1 MQIKQVCRCGG
12 KFYEVFYRMAT
23 RKNAREEENM
33 EFTEKEVFEAM
44 GLTAPVSE
52 PDAQQEPTGANEP
65 GAAAPAA
72 EETTGTPESGGAGT
86 EGSEGAEGP
95 ADGPEGQGGA
105 DGAEEDNDDAEDA
118 KKQQSREERRAHA
131 AARRRAEQQAA
142 VDAALKEQGEKMA
155 AEWKAFFE
163 SAGLKNTITGEPI
176 TTKEE
181 FDTWSKSFK
190 QQKLESDLKAGKLTQ
205 ESLNEAISENPVVK
219 QAAEIVAAH
228 EREQAAA
235 EQEKMQRAIDE
246 QIRKIHALEPDV
258 NSVEDLLKLPESEA
272 FYENVKRGMSFYDA
286 YLISTRER
294 REKALV
300 EAARTQALTG
310 QRGKD
315 HLAGAAAARGAGGK
329 IVTSEELARFR
340 VFNPTATDEEIRAW
354 IEKNRN

>member
-1 MQIKQVCRCGG
+1 
-12 KFYEVFYRMAT
+12 
-23 RKNAREEENM
+23 M
-33 EFTEKEVFEAM
+33 EFTEKDVFEAM
-44 GLTAPVSE
+44 GLTPPEEE
-52 PDAQQEPTGANEP
+52 PGAQQEPTGANEP

-72 EETTGTPESGGAGT
+72 EETTGTPEGGDTGT
-86 EGSEGAEGP
+86 TGGEGAEG
-95 ADGPEGQGGA
+95 AVTAPEGQDGA
-105 DGAEEDNDDAEDA
+105 DGADNNDAGDAEGA
-118 KKQQSREERRAHA
+118 KKEQTPDERRAHA

-142 VDAALKEQGEKMA
+142 VDAALKAQSEKMA

-176 TTKEE
+176 TTKEQ
-181 FDTWSKSFK
+181 FDEWSKSFK

-246 QIRKIHALEPDV
+246 QIKKIHALEPEV
-258 NSVEDLLKLPESEA
+258 NGVEDLLKLPESEE
-272 FYENVKRGMSFYDA
+272 FYARVKSGMSFYDA

-294 REKALV
+294 REKALA
-300 EAARTQALTG
+300 EAARAQALTG

-315 HLAGAAAARGAGGK
+315 HLTGAAASRGAGGK
-329 IVTSEELARFR
+329 VVTSEELASFR
-340 VFNPTATDEEIRAW
+340 IFNPTATDEEIRAW

>member
-1 MQIKQVCRCGG
+1 
-12 KFYEVFYRMAT
+12 
-23 RKNAREEENM
+23 M
-33 EFTEKEVFEAM
+33 EFTEKDVFEAM
-44 GLTAPVSE
+44 GLTPPTGDTEARKE
-52 PDAQQEPTGANEP
+52 TTGANEP

-72 EETTGTPESGGAGT
+72 EETTGTPEGGGAGT
-86 EGSEGAEGP
+86 EDGEGAEG
-95 ADGPEGQGGA
+95 AVTAPEGRDGA
-105 DGAEEDNDDAEDA
+105 DGADNNDAGDAEGA
-118 KKQQSREERRAHA
+118 KKEQTPDERRAHA

-142 VDAALKEQGEKMA
+142 VDAALKAQSEKMA

-176 TTKEE
+176 TTKEQ
-181 FDTWSKSFK
+181 FDEWSKSFK

-246 QIRKIHALEPDV
+246 QIKKIHALEPDV
-258 NSVEDLLKLPESEA
+258 NGVEDLLKLPESEE
-272 FYENVKRGMSFYDA
+272 FYARVKSGMSFYDA

-294 REKALV
+294 REKALA
-300 EAARTQALTG
+300 EAARAQALTG

-315 HLAGAAAARGAGGK
+315 HLTGAAASRGAGGK
-329 IVTSEELARFR
+329 AVTSEELARFR

>member
-1 MQIKQVCRCGG
+1 
-12 KFYEVFYRMAT
+12 
-23 RKNAREEENM
+23 M
-33 EFTEKEVFEAM
+33 EFTEKDVFEAM
-44 GLTAPVSE
+44 GLTPPTGDTEARKE
-52 PDAQQEPTGANEP
+52 TTGANEP

-72 EETTGTPESGGAGT
+72 EETTGTPEGGGAGT
-86 EGSEGAEGP
+86 EDGEGAEG
-95 ADGPEGQGGA
+95 AVTAPEGQDGA
-105 DGAEEDNDDAEDA
+105 DGADNNDAGDAEGA
-118 KKQQSREERRAHA
+118 KKEQTPDERRAHA

-142 VDAALKEQGEKMA
+142 VDAALKAQSEKMA

-176 TTKEE
+176 TTKEQ
-181 FDTWSKSFK
+181 FDEWSKSFK

-246 QIRKIHALEPDV
+246 QIKKIHALEPEV
-258 NSVEDLLKLPESEA
+258 NGVEDLLKLPESEE
-272 FYENVKRGMSFYDA
+272 FYARVKSGMSFYDA

-294 REKALV
+294 REKALA
-300 EAARTQALTG
+300 EAARAQALTG

-315 HLAGAAAARGAGGK
+315 HLTGAAASRGAGGK
-329 IVTSEELARFR
+329 VVTSEELASFR
-340 VFNPTATDEEIRAW
+340 IFNPTATDEEIRTW

>member
-1 MQIKQVCRCGG
+1 MK
-12 KFYEVFYRMAT
+12 
-23 RKNAREEENM
+23 
-33 EFTEKEVFEAM
+33 FTEKDVFEAM
-44 GLTAPVSE
+44 GLTPPEEE
-52 PDAQQEPTGANEP
+52 PGAQQEPTGANEP

-72 EETTGTPESGGAGT
+72 EETTGTPKGGDTGT
-86 EGSEGAEGP
+86 TGGEGAEG
-95 ADGPEGQGGA
+95 AVTAPEGQDGA
-105 DGAEEDNDDAEDA
+105 DGADNNDAGDAEGA
-118 KKQQSREERRAHA
+118 KKEQTPDERRAHA

-142 VDAALKEQGEKMA
+142 VDAALKAQSEKMA

-176 TTKEE
+176 ATKEQ
-181 FDTWSKSFK
+181 FDEWSKSFK

-246 QIRKIHALEPDV
+246 QIKKIHALEPEV
-258 NSVEDLLKLPESEA
+258 NGVEDLLKLPESEE
-272 FYENVKRGMSFYDA
+272 FYARVKSGMSFYDA

-294 REKALV
+294 REKALA
-300 EAARTQALTG
+300 EAARAQALTG

-315 HLAGAAAARGAGGK
+315 HLTGAAASRGAGGK
-329 IVTSEELARFR
+329 VVTSEELASFR
-340 VFNPTATDEEIRAW
+340 IFNPTATDEEIRAW

>member
-1 MQIKQVCRCGG
+1 
-12 KFYEVFYRMAT
+12 
-23 RKNAREEENM
+23 M
-33 EFTEKEVFEAM
+33 EFTEKDVFEAM
-44 GLTAPVSE
+44 GLTVP
-52 PDAQQEPTGANEP
+52 PDEAGTQQEPTGANEP

-72 EETTGTPESGGAGT
+72 EETNGAPEGGDTGTTGG
-86 EGSEGAEGP
+86 EGAEG
-95 ADGPEGQGGA
+95 AVTAPEGR
-105 DGAEEDNDDAEDA
+105 DGAEGAEDNNDAEGA
-118 KKQQSREERRAHA
+118 KKEQTPDERRAHA

-142 VDAALKEQGEKMA
+142 VDAALKAQSEKMA
-155 AEWKAFFE
+155 AEWKDFFE

-176 TTKEE
+176 ATKEQ
-181 FDTWSKSFK
+181 FDEWSKSFK

-246 QIRKIHALEPDV
+246 QIKKIHALEPEV
-258 NSVEDLLKLPESEA
+258 NGVEDLLKLPESEA
-272 FYENVKRGMSFYDA
+272 FYAHVKSGMSFYDA

-294 REKALV
+294 REKALA
-300 EAARTQALTG
+300 EAARAQALTG

-315 HLAGAAAARGAGGK
+315 HLTGAAASRGAGGK
-329 IVTSEELARFR
+329 VVTSEELASFR
-340 VFNPTATDEEIRAW
+340 IFNPTATDEEIRTW

>member
-1 MQIKQVCRCGG
+1 
-12 KFYEVFYRMAT
+12 
-23 RKNAREEENM
+23 M
-33 EFTEKEVFEAM
+33 EFTEKDVFEAM
-44 GLTAPVSE
+44 GLTPPTGDTEARKE
-52 PDAQQEPTGANEP
+52 TTGANEP

-72 EETTGTPESGGAGT
+72 EETTGTPEGGGAGT
-86 EGSEGAEGP
+86 EDGEGAEG
-95 ADGPEGQGGA
+95 AVTAPEGQDGA
-105 DGAEEDNDDAEDA
+105 DGADNNDAGDAEGA
-118 KKQQSREERRAHA
+118 KKEQTPDERRAHA

-142 VDAALKEQGEKMA
+142 VDAALKAQSEKMA

-176 TTKEE
+176 ATKEQ
-181 FDTWSKSFK
+181 FDEWSKSFK

-246 QIRKIHALEPDV
+246 QIKKIHALEPEV
-258 NSVEDLLKLPESEA
+258 NGVEDLLKLPESEE
-272 FYENVKRGMSFYDA
+272 FYARVKSGMSFYDA
-286 YLISTRER
+286 YLISTHER
-294 REKALV
+294 REKALA
-300 EAARTQALTG
+300 EAARAQALTG

-315 HLAGAAAARGAGGK
+315 HLTGAAASRGAGGK
-329 IVTSEELARFR
+329 VVTSEELASFR
-340 VFNPTATDEEIRAW
+340 IFNPTATDEEIRAW

>member
-1 MQIKQVCRCGG
+1 
-12 KFYEVFYRMAT
+12 
-23 RKNAREEENM
+23 M
-33 EFTEKEVFEAM
+33 EFTEKDVFEAM
-44 GLTAPVSE
+44 GLTPPEEE
-52 PDAQQEPTGANEP
+52 PGAQQEPTGANEP

-72 EETTGTPESGGAGT
+72 EETTGTPEGGDTGT
-86 EGSEGAEGP
+86 TGGEGAEG
-95 ADGPEGQGGA
+95 AVTAPEGQDGA
-105 DGAEEDNDDAEDA
+105 DGADNNDAGDAEGA
-118 KKQQSREERRAHA
+118 KKEQTPDERRAHA

-142 VDAALKEQGEKMA
+142 VDAALKAQSEKMA

-176 TTKEE
+176 TTKEQ
-181 FDTWSKSFK
+181 FDEWSKSFK

-246 QIRKIHALEPDV
+246 QIKKIHALEPDV
-258 NSVEDLLKLPESEA
+258 NGVEDLLKLPESEE
-272 FYENVKRGMSFYDA
+272 FYARVKSGMSFYDA

-294 REKALV
+294 REKALA
-300 EAARTQALTG
+300 EAARAQALTG

-315 HLAGAAAARGAGGK
+315 HLTGAAASRGAGGK
-329 IVTSEELARFR
+329 VVTSEELARFR
-340 VFNPTATDEEIRAW
+340 IFNPTATDEEIRTW

>member
-1 MQIKQVCRCGG
+1 MK
-12 KFYEVFYRMAT
+12 
-23 RKNAREEENM
+23 
-33 EFTEKEVFEAM
+33 FTEKDVFEAM
-44 GLTAPVSE
+44 GLTPPEEE
-52 PDAQQEPTGANEP
+52 PGAQQEPTGANEP

-72 EETTGTPESGGAGT
+72 EETTGTPEGGDTGT
-86 EGSEGAEGP
+86 TGGEGAEG
-95 ADGPEGQGGA
+95 AVTAPEGQDGA
-105 DGAEEDNDDAEDA
+105 DGADNNDAGDAEGA
-118 KKQQSREERRAHA
+118 KKEQTPDERRAHA

-142 VDAALKEQGEKMA
+142 VDAALKAQSEKMA

-176 TTKEE
+176 ATKEQ
-181 FDTWSKSFK
+181 FDEWSKSFK

-246 QIRKIHALEPDV
+246 QIKKIHALEPEV
-258 NSVEDLLKLPESEA
+258 NGVEDLLKLPESEE
-272 FYENVKRGMSFYDA
+272 FYARVKSGMSFYDA

-294 REKALV
+294 REKALA
-300 EAARTQALTG
+300 EAARAQALTG

-315 HLAGAAAARGAGGK
+315 HLTGAAASRGAGGK
-329 IVTSEELARFR
+329 VVTSEELASFR
-340 VFNPTATDEEIRAW
+340 IFNPTATDEEIRTW

>member
-1 MQIKQVCRCGG
+1 MK
-12 KFYEVFYRMAT
+12 
-23 RKNAREEENM
+23 
-33 EFTEKEVFEAM
+33 FTEKDVFEAM
-44 GLTAPVSE
+44 GLTPPEEE
-52 PDAQQEPTGANEP
+52 PGAQQEPTGANEP

-72 EETTGTPESGGAGT
+72 EETNGTPEGGDTGT
-86 EGSEGAEGP
+86 TDGEGAEG
-95 ADGPEGQGGA
+95 AVTAPEGQDGANGADNNDAGDAGGA
-105 DGAEEDNDDAEDA
+105 
-118 KKQQSREERRAHA
+118 KKEQTPDERRAHA

-142 VDAALKEQGEKMA
+142 VDAALKAQSEKMA

-176 TTKEE
+176 TTKEQ
-181 FDTWSKSFK
+181 FDEWSKSFK

-205 ESLNEAISENPVVK
+205 ESLSEAISENPVVK

-246 QIRKIHALEPDV
+246 QIKKIHALEPEV
-258 NSVEDLLKLPESEA
+258 NGVEDLLKLPESEE
-272 FYENVKRGMSFYDA
+272 FYARVKSGMSFYDA

-294 REKALV
+294 REKALA
-300 EAARTQALTG
+300 EAARAQALTG

-315 HLAGAAAARGAGGK
+315 HLTGAAASRGAGGK
-329 IVTSEELARFR
+329 VVTSEELASFR
-340 VFNPTATDEEIRAW
+340 IFNPTATDEEIRTW

>member
-1 MQIKQVCRCGG
+1 MK
-12 KFYEVFYRMAT
+12 
-23 RKNAREEENM
+23 
-33 EFTEKEVFEAM
+33 FTEKDVFEAM
-44 GLTAPVSE
+44 GLTPPEEE
-52 PDAQQEPTGANEP
+52 PGAQQEPTGANEP

-72 EETTGTPESGGAGT
+72 EETNGTPEGGDTGT
-86 EGSEGAEGP
+86 TDGEGAEG
-95 ADGPEGQGGA
+95 AVTAPEGQDGA
-105 DGAEEDNDDAEDA
+105 DGADNNDAGDAEGA
-118 KKQQSREERRAHA
+118 KKEQTPDERRAHA

-142 VDAALKEQGEKMA
+142 VDAALKAQSEKMA

-176 TTKEE
+176 ATKEQ
-181 FDTWSKSFK
+181 FDEWSKSFK

-246 QIRKIHALEPDV
+246 QIKKIHALEPDV
-258 NSVEDLLKLPESEA
+258 NGVEDLLKLPESEE
-272 FYENVKRGMSFYDA
+272 FYARVKSGMSFYDA

-294 REKALV
+294 REKALA
-300 EAARTQALTG
+300 EAARAQALTG

-315 HLAGAAAARGAGGK
+315 HLTGAAASRGAGGK
-329 IVTSEELARFR
+329 VVTSEELASFR
-340 VFNPTATDEEIRAW
+340 IFNPTATDEEIRAW

>member
-1 MQIKQVCRCGG
+1 
-12 KFYEVFYRMAT
+12 
-23 RKNAREEENM
+23 M
-33 EFTEKEVFEAM
+33 EFTEKDVFEAM
-44 GLTAPVSE
+44 GLTPPTGDTEARKE
-52 PDAQQEPTGANEP
+52 TTGANEP

-72 EETTGTPESGGAGT
+72 EETNGTPEGGDTGT
-86 EGSEGAEGP
+86 TDGEGAEG
-95 ADGPEGQGGA
+95 AVTAPEGQDGA
-105 DGAEEDNDDAEDA
+105 DGADNNDAGDAEGA
-118 KKQQSREERRAHA
+118 KKEQTPDERRAHA

-142 VDAALKEQGEKMA
+142 VDAALKAQSEKMA

-176 TTKEE
+176 TTKEQ
-181 FDTWSKSFK
+181 FDEWSKSFK

-246 QIRKIHALEPDV
+246 QIKKIHALEPEV
-258 NSVEDLLKLPESEA
+258 NGVEDLLKLPESEE
-272 FYENVKRGMSFYDA
+272 FYARVKSGMSFYDA

-294 REKALV
+294 REKALA
-300 EAARTQALTG
+300 EAARAQALTG

-315 HLAGAAAARGAGGK
+315 HLTGAAASRGAGGK
-329 IVTSEELARFR
+329 VVTSEELASFR
-340 VFNPTATDEEIRAW
+340 IFNPTATDEEIRAW

>member
-1 MQIKQVCRCGG
+1 MK
-12 KFYEVFYRMAT
+12 
-23 RKNAREEENM
+23 
-33 EFTEKEVFEAM
+33 FTEKDVFEAM
-44 GLTAPVSE
+44 GLTPPEEE
-52 PDAQQEPTGANEP
+52 PGAQQEPTGANEP

-72 EETTGTPESGGAGT
+72 EETTGTPEGGDTGT
-86 EGSEGAEGP
+86 TGGEGAEG
-95 ADGPEGQGGA
+95 AVTAPEGQDGANGADNNDAGDAGGA
-105 DGAEEDNDDAEDA
+105 
-118 KKQQSREERRAHA
+118 KKEQTPDERRAHA

-142 VDAALKEQGEKMA
+142 VDAALKAQSEKMA

-176 TTKEE
+176 TTKEQ
-181 FDTWSKSFK
+181 FDEWSKSFK

-205 ESLNEAISENPVVK
+205 ESLSEAISENPVVK

-246 QIRKIHALEPDV
+246 QIKKIHALEPEV
-258 NSVEDLLKLPESEA
+258 NGVEDLLKLPESEE
-272 FYENVKRGMSFYDA
+272 FYARVKSGMSFYDA

-294 REKALV
+294 REKALA
-300 EAARTQALTG
+300 EAARAQALTG

-315 HLAGAAAARGAGGK
+315 HLTGAAASRGAGGK
-329 IVTSEELARFR
+329 VVTSEELASFR
-340 VFNPTATDEEIRAW
+340 IFNPTATDEEIRTW